1 LDERYVAAILPG
13 NTLRVHFSHERG
25 FLREAQKMRPNSPYL
40 ADNGGMNAIAV
51 LYGGALR
58 SFAFEEA
65 REGKSAFALALQNAA
80 SFEGVSKIA
89 LLVTDDFDSALLP
102 PSPRPIE
109 LVRKPLWRSG
119 DLFESLAALGA
130 GFDLLYYAWADTPF
144 LDAAL
149 AKAIAERFI
158 RYAAEYAYADG
169 WPGGLAPEAL
179 LPSTAAFLLKLDG
192 GANTPLDRGTV
203 FSVLQKDINAFDIET
218 EIAPVDLRGHRLN
231 LAADSKRNLL
241 LIRRFAAEGWAGF
254 ESAEKI
260 IAEKPEILRTLPAF
274 FPVMVSDL
282 CPRPCALCPFADK
295 QGGGAFLPAA
305 AFRELLERIVR
316 FAGDAL
322 IDLSLWGEIALH
334 PEKNALIAACLER
347 PELSLIIETCGLGW
361 TDSALDEI
369 AALSRAAPHREN
381 GCAALS
387 WIVSL
392 DAAGEARY
400 NELHGA
406 GFSEAVTFTQKLI
419 RLFPGDVYAQALRV
433 DGAEDDVEQFYR
445 FWKEAGAKLIIQ
457 KYDYFCGQLPQRRA
471 GDISPLTRN
480 VCWHILRDMPIL
492 LDGTVPVC
500 RETIVNDAP
509 PLGNAFSEPLET
521 IWERGLERCRKHG
534 EKNWTALCEQCDE
547 YYTYNF

>member
-1 LDERYVAAILPG
+1 
-13 NTLRVHFSHERG
+13 
-25 FLREAQKMRPNSPYL
+25 
-40 ADNGGMNAIAV
+40 MNAIAV

-58 SFAFEEA
+58 SFAFEPA
-65 REGKSAFALALQNAA
+65 REGKSSFALALQNAA
-80 SFEGVSKIA
+80 AFEGVTKIA
-89 LLVTDDFDSALLP
+89 LLVTDDFDAALLAP
-102 PSPRPIE
+102 VPLAVE
-109 LVRKPLWRSG
+109 LVKKPRWRSG
-119 DLFESLAALGA
+119 DLFETLAALGA
-130 GFDLLYYAWADTPF
+130 GFDLIYYAWADTPF

-149 AKAIAERFI
+149 AKAIAARFI

-192 GANTPLDRGTV
+192 GENTPLERDTV

-241 LIRRFAAEGWAGF
+241 LIQRFAEEGWVNF

-260 IAEKPEILRTLPAF
+260 IAEKPQILRTLPAF
-274 FPVMVSDL
+274 FPVMVSDR
-282 CPRPCALCPFADK
+282 CPHPCVLCPFAEK
-295 QGGGAFLPAA
+295 QGGGDFLSAA
-305 AFRELLERIVR
+305 AFRGLLDRIVR
-316 FAGDAL
+316 FAGDAV

-361 TDSALDEI
+361 TDAGLDEI
-369 AALSRAAPHREN
+369 AALCRAAPQREN
-381 GCAALS
+381 GSAALS

-392 DAAGEARY
+392 DSANEVRY

-406 GFSEAVTFTQKLI
+406 GFSEAVDVTRKLA
-419 RLFPGDVYAQALRV
+419 RLFPGNVYAQALRV

-445 FWKEAGAKLIIQ
+445 FWKEAGAALIIQ
-457 KYDYFCGQLPQRRA
+457 KYDFFCGRLPSRRV

-480 VCWHILRDMPIL
+480 TCWHLMRDMPVL

-500 RETIVNDAP
+500 RETIVTDAP

-521 IWERGLERCRKHG
+521 IWEKGAARYHNHC